1 MGIFCE
7 KWAFFSKVFVVL
19 EARIQALVVRKAIRK
34 MTGSLRGA
42 KLYFF
47 LDLITLIYMYIF

>member
-1 MGIFCE
+1 MTLDKGIMVIFCE
-7 KWAFFSKVFVVL
+7 KWAFFSKVLVVL
-19 EARIQALVVRKAIRK
+19 ENRVQPLVVRGAIRK

-47 LDLITLIYMYIF
+47 S